1 MQYER
6 TQLAILESRIKEGRS
21 FIQVVM
27 GPRQVGKTTM
37 ISQLIKKIKIPYL
50 FESADAIPAAQ
61 SNWISQIWNT
71 VRTLKMAKEAPE
83 YLLIIDEIQKID
95 NWSEVVKKE
104 WDNDTLNDA
113 NIKVILLGSS
123 KLLLQKGLS
132 ESLAGRFEMIYM
144 PHWSFPEMQSAFDW
158 NVHHFI
164 YFGGYPGSAKLISDE
179 SRWKDYIKNSLVE
192 TTISKDIL
200 LLTRVDKPSLLKQL
214 FEIGSYYSGQILSYN
229 KILGQL
235 QDAGNTTTLSGYLK
249 LLADAGLLGGLEKY
263 AGNIVRQRGSIPKFQ
278 VYNNALL
285 STELEFGFEESIS
298 RPAIWGRL
306 TESSIGTHLINNS
319 VAGDYKIFYWRERDN
334 EVDFVLKKNHKLV
347 AIEVKSGSKVA
358 NKGMDV
364 FKEQFHPGQML
375 LVGTSGIP
383 TEEFLKLSPVTLFK

>member
-6 TQLAILESRIKEGRS
+6 AQLTVLKSRIKEGRS
-21 FIQVVM
+21 FLQVIM
-27 GPRQVGKTTM
+27 GLRQVGKTTM
-37 ISQLIKKIKIPYL
+37 VAQLIKKIKIPYL
-50 FESADAIPAAQ
+50 FESADAVPAAQ
-61 SNWISQIWNT
+61 SNWISQIWDT
-71 VRTLKMAKEAPE
+71 VRTLKIAKEAPE

-95 NWSEVVKKE
+95 KWSEVVKKQ
-104 WDNDTLNDA
+104 WDSDTLNGI

-158 NVHHFI
+158 TVHQFI
-164 YFGGYPGSAKLISDE
+164 YFGGYPGSARLISDE

-200 LLTRVDKPSLLKQL
+200 LLTRVDKPALLKQL

-249 LLADAGLLGGLEKY
+249 LLADAGLLGGIEKY
-263 AGNIVRQRGSIPKFQ
+263 AGDIVRQRGSIPKFQ

-285 STELEFGFEESIS
+285 SAELEFGFEESIS

-347 AIEVKSGSKVA
+347 AIEVKSGRKIA
-358 NKGMDV
+358 NKGMGI
-364 FKEQFHPGQML
+364 FKEQFHPQQMI

-383 TEEFLKLSPVTLFK
+383 TEEFLKLSPDALFK